1 MHPGEKSFGSGMKMK
16 GKALLCLLLVLSLFA
31 FAGVASAKMI
41 YVPDNY
47 AKIQWAVD
55 NASAGDTIIVRDG
68 TYYENINVNKSLTIK
83 SENGYNNCSIS
94 GVAPYGRVFNVTAD
108 YVNISGFAIPWT
120 NYGDAIYVHHANHC
134 MISDNKISSFGIV
147 LSYSN
152 YSVIKNNTIKS
163 WGISL
168 RHSNYNTIEDN
179 YLTKNLNNL
188 GLDYSNNN
196 LILNNNF
203 SSATGYGGYGIQL
216 RFACNNII
224 ANNNCSSNHDDGI
237 NIVYLSNN
245 NTIENNEI
253 SGNGFNGI
261 SIGGRSN
268 NNSILNNRISN
279 NHLNGI
285 VLDSSSNN
293 KVRDN
298 TMTKNGIIILGSAL
312 SSYIHDIDTS
322 NTVNGKP
329 VYYWKDTGWKKVPE
343 NAGQIILVNCTSVKV
358 NNLELNNGSVGIEVC
373 FSSNIEIK
381 SNNCSF
387 NNVDGIELR
396 FSNNNSLT
404 NNICSHNI
412 RHGIYL
418 ENSDNNTVKANNI
431 SLNIDHGI
439 CIWSSHKNV
448 IYLNNFI
455 DNHINC
461 ASYWYSE
468 TVWNS
473 TMKIAYSYNGSVY
486 TNYLGNYWSDYNG
499 GDNNSDGIGDTA
511 YSIGLGW
518 EKDYHPLMQPW
529 ENYLTPENQPPNTPS
544 NPSPA
549 NHTTDVPIDADLSW
563 TGGDP
568 DPGDTVTY
576 DVYFGTS
583 TTPPLVSDDQPST
596 TYDLGTL
603 NYSTEYYWKII
614 ATDNHGTSTEGPL
627 WDFCTEAAP
636 GAWSEDT
643 RLTEDDDIDS
653 LRPAVAISGNSVY
666 VVWSDHRDG
675 NDEIYFKKS
684 SDGGITWGPDV
695 RLTNT
700 SKASDCPDIT
710 VSPNGHIHVVWRE
723 SHGTGPQGQ
732 PHQIHYMRSEDG
744 GNTWM
749 DVKQLTAY
757 PASYAYTYCIPAIC
771 SDSQRLYL
779 VWHDNREG
787 GWHNPYYKISTDD
800 GATWSADTRLSN
812 ERISSHL
819 PSVASDGAGG
829 VHVVFS
835 SNNGATTN
843 SRIYY
848 KRSLDWGSTWD
859 TDVRL
864 CTGDGSSISPSVAV
878 DGNNVHVIWMS
889 DKTGCYELYYRKSS
903 DRGTTWGPEVQ
914 LTETDGNSSCTSGY
928 NKAIAVSG
936 EKVRVVWM
944 DQRDGNWE
952 IYYKESTDGGAT
964 WSDDVRLTDDPAI
977 SYCPDIAATTDE
989 IHVVWQDE
997 RDGNYE
1003 IYYKRLTVAANKI
1016 FDTGAPSNPY
1026 PSIAGT
1032 HHGTIT
1038 PNRTIAVNKLY
1049 TYPCLGTGGHT
1060 ESIELEENGELIA
1073 NGTWNGYQGDWHNI
1087 TLHNVTGAPYVRL
1100 LKGHKYNYTIVTG
1113 SYPQIHHTDNHST
1126 PTGFITCSEF
1136 VDANGKRYN
1145 NWIPAIKLFLQ

>member
-1 MHPGEKSFGSGMKMK
+1 MHLGEKSFGSGMMK

-31 FAGVASAKMI
+31 FAGVASAKTI

-55 NASAGDTIIVRDG
+55 NASVGDTIIVRDG
-68 TYYENINVNKSLTIK
+68 KYYENLKVDKQLTIK
-83 SENGYNNCSIS
+83 SENG
-94 GVAPYGRVFNVTAD
+94 
-108 YVNISGFAIPWT
+108 
-120 NYGDAIYVHHANHC
+120 
-134 MISDNKISSFGIV
+134 SDNCIVDGGGTGDVITLNADGI
-147 LSYSN
+147 
-152 YSVIKNNTIKS
+152 
-163 WGISL
+163 
-168 RHSNYNTIEDN
+168 TIEGFTVRN
-179 YLTKNLNNL
+179 SGSYLWTDAGIKVV
-188 GLDYSNNN
+188 SNANK
-196 LILNNNF
+196 I
-203 SSATGYGGYGIQL
+203 
-216 RFACNNII
+216 ACNSIT
-224 ANNNCSSNHDDGI
+224 NNWH
-237 NIVYLSNN
+237 
-245 NTIENNEI
+245 
-253 SGNGFNGI
+253 
-261 SIGGRSN
+261 
-268 NNSILNNRISN
+268 
-279 NHLNGI
+279 GI

-293 KVRDN
+293 TIYNNNASSNNGCGIVLVEHHSNNN
-298 TMTKNGIIILGSAL
+298 TIYN
-312 SSYIHDIDTS
+312 
-322 NTVNGKP
+322 NTVN
-329 VYYWKDTGWKKVPE
+329 
-343 NAGQIILVNCTSVKV
+343 S
-358 NNLELNNGSVGIEVC
+358 NNGGGIGLHS
-373 FSSNIEIK
+373 SSNNTIYNNTVS
-381 SNNCSF
+381 SNNW
-387 NNVDGIELR
+387 DGISLEWS
-396 FSNNNSLT
+396 SNNT
-404 NNICSHNI
+404 IYNNNASSNNDEGIDLYYSSNNTI
-412 RHGIYL
+412 YNNNASSNNDHGIYL
-418 ENSDNNTVKANNI
+418 RYSSNNTIYNNTASNTCDGISLEWSSNNTIYNNTASNNQLGVSLSWDSSNNTIYNNTANSNKQDGINLYSSSNNTIYNNTASNNQHGLVLDHSNNNTIYNSNASSNKYGIYLYYSNNNI
-431 SLNIDHGI
+431 
-439 CIWSSHKNV
+439 

-455 DNHINC
+455 NNTDNIYS
-461 ASYWYSE
+461 SYS
-468 TVWNS
+468 TNIWNS
-473 TMKIAYSYNGSVY
+473 TSKITYTYNNSQY
-486 TNYLGNYWSDYNG
+486 TSYLGNNWSDYNG
-499 GDNNSDGIGDTA
+499 SDKNGDGIGDTPYA
-511 YSIGLGW
+511 IGG
-518 EKDYHPLMQPW
+518 DADNYPLMQPW

-568 DPGDTVTY
+568 DPGDRVTY

-583 TTPPLVSDDQPST
+583 ATPPLVSDDQPST
-596 TYDLGTL
+596 TYDLGIL
-603 NYSTEYYWKII
+603 NYSTEYHWKII

-800 GATWSADTRLSN
+800 GATWSADARLSN

-914 LTETDGNSSCTSGY
+914 LTEIDGNSSCTSGY
-928 NKAIAVSG
+928 NKAIAVTG

-1073 NGTWNGYQGDWHNI
+1073 NGSWNGYQSDWHNI

-1113 SYPQIHHTDNHST
+1113 SYPQIIHATSKSV
-1126 PTGFITCSEF
+1126 TGGTITCTQF
-1136 VDANGKRYN
+1136 TDANGNTYD
-1145 NWIPAIKLFLQ
+1145 NWIPAIRLWAE